1 MLKFLHMINAW
12 LKKLNGEIEIPFKK
26 SKGNEGVI
34 VLGHY
39 ASQLVRNPAFD
50 AALRKIEDDIF
61 NAWKTSPPKSRLERE
76 HLYYRMEGLAQI
88 KLKLAGMVNNML
100 LEEKKAKQT
109 MGQAERN
116 PEQES
121 EQWN

>member
-1 MLKFLHMINAW
+1 MKW
-12 LKKLNGEIEIPFKK
+12 LDKIRELFKEEETILIPFKK
-26 SKGNEGVI
+26 SKGDEGGI

-39 ASQLVRNPAFD
+39 ASELVRNPALD
-50 AALRKIEDDIF
+50 AAFKKVENDIIM
-61 NAWKTSPPKSRLERE
+61 AWKTSPGKARQERE

-100 LEEKKAKQT
+100 LEVKIAKQNE
-109 MGQAERN
+109 GQTERN

-121 EQWN
+121 DKWN